1 MADFHQSNTVSTLHR
16 LGGNRLNTME
26 SELTRFS
33 RHTGMGLILPAL
45 ITEFERPAMKRIC
58 NDLKSANYFSRIV
71 VAIGRATREQVNEA
85 SRFFEG
91 FRSPVSILWIE
102 DPKVQDI
109 FKKLDENGMPARV
122 DGKGRTCW
130 LSMGYLLAEGQSDI
144 IALHDCD
151 IVNYSREMPASL
163 CYPLAHP
170 NMDFDFCKGYY
181 ARVSDRLHGR
191 VTRLFLAPLLQ
202 AARELAPSSSFLSFL
217 SEFRYPLAGEF
228 AMKSSL
234 AGSVRLPT
242 DWGLEVGILSEAFKH
257 SGPSRV
263 CQADIADNYEHKHQE
278 VSHNDPSKGLRRMTI
293 DITKALLR
301 CMEGQG
307 AKLARTDVQTLDFLY
322 RRFATHKMKQ
332 YEADALMNGLTFDY
346 HDESQ
351 AIESFSRSLTEA
363 ACAISDGQA
372 EASVLASW
380 DQVNARIPDL
390 SNELLDCAIPMTQ
403 PVRTF
408 LPNWIQRNGK
418 KSTATTLAER
428 TA

>member
-1 MADFHQSNTVSTLHR
+1 MADFHQSNSVSTLHR
-16 LGGNRLNTME
+16 LRRNRLNTME
-26 SELTRFS
+26 LELTRFS
-33 RHTGMGLILPAL
+33 RHTGIGLVLPAL
-45 ITEFERPAMKRIC
+45 ITEFERPAMRRIC
-58 NDLKSANYFSRIV
+58 RELRTARYFNRIV
-71 VAIGRATREQVNEA
+71 VAIGRATRSQVAEA
-85 SRFFEG
+85 AQFFEG
-91 FRSPVSILWIE
+91 FRSPVSLLWIE
-102 DPKVQDI
+102 DPKVQAV
-109 FKKLDENGMPARV
+109 FRKLENHGLPANA

-151 IVNYSREMPASL
+151 IVNYNREMPASL

-202 AARELAPSSSFLSFL
+202 AAKELAPSSSFLSFL

-228 AMKSSL
+228 SMKSSL
-234 AGSVRLPT
+234 ASKVKLPT

-257 SGPSRV
+257 SGPARV

-278 VSHNDPSKGLRRMTI
+278 VSANDSSKGLRRMTI

-301 CMEGQG
+301 CMEAQG
-307 AKLARTDVQTLDFLY
+307 AKLSRNDVQTLDFLY
-322 RRFATHKMKQ
+322 RRFAANKMKQ

-346 HDESQ
+346 REEES
-351 AIESFSRSLTEA
+351 AIQSFSKSLTEA
-363 ACAISDGQA
+363 ACAVSDAQVVPN
-372 EASVLASW
+372 VLPTW
-380 DQVNARIPDL
+380 EQVNARIPEL
-390 SNELLDCAIPMTQ
+390 SQQLLDCAIPMQQ
-403 PVRTF
+403 PVRSF
-408 LPNWIQRNGK
+408 LPNWIQRNAK
-418 KSTATTLAER
+418 QPVLAER